1 MKPEELPGAC
11 ARVNHE
17 RSEALRVAAAE
28 LRRVSETLRAEA
40 RELVA
45 SAADIRSRCED
56 VIDLCMKGR
65 HVPGAPTGAPQAIRS
80 LYTRLCGKL

>member
-11 ARVNHE
+11 ARMNHE
-17 RSEALRVAAAE
+17 RSEALRVAAEE

-45 SAADIRSRCED
+45 SAADIRSRAED
-56 VIDLCMKGR
+56 LMDLCMKGR
-65 HVPGAPTGAPQAIRS
+65 HVSRAPTGAPQAIHS
-80 LYTRLCGKL
+80 LYTRLCGKV